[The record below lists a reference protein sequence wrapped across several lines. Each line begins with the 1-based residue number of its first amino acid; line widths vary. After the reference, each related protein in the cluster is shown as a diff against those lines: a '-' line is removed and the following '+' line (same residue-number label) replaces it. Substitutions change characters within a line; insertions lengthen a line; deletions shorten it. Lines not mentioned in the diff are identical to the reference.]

1 MTRAFVKLVVLV
13 ALSSVA
19 PSLRA
24 QVSADEPAAATQGDP
39 AKMAR
44 DRYNAG
50 LQAYQ
55 SRRFREAAL
64 HFEAA
69 SAAVTSAI
77 ALYTAGTAWE
87 LSDQPERAADDFA
100 RCLALPNLPQDKANN
115 ARDRLAALQTV
126 LGRVE
131 VTAPDG
137 WRVQLDSNTEL
148 PTPAVLH
155 GSAGTHTITGRS
167 PDKQID
173 RRTVTL
179 TIGQAVKVELT
190 PPPEVKKEPPPSEPV
205 KPPSEPVKPASPSD
219 SSSGSTF
226 RRGLGFGAIGFGGAA
241 LVSGIVLGLQAN
253 GARDAYNARP
263 SQEGFDHANAL
274 ATWTTVAFI
283 GGAVFVAG
291 GVALVIWP
299 ASKPSGPA
307 HEAPPEKNKN
317 DDVPPTSPIGRRVP
331 SGSPIESLVIA
342 PTLGGAV
349 VRGTF

>member
-13 ALSSVA
+13 ALMSIAPLSS
-19 PSLRA
+19 A
-24 QVSADEPAAATQGDP
+24 QVSADDPVPAVNADP
-39 AKMAR
+39 AKVAR
-44 DRYNAG
+44 ERYNAG

-69 SAAVTSAI
+69 SAAVPSAI

-100 RCLALPNLPQDKANN
+100 RCLALPNLPADKAAS
-115 ARDRLAALQTV
+115 ARDRLAALQLV

-155 GSAGTHTITGRS
+155 GSAGTHTVTGRS

-179 TIGQAVKVELT
+179 TIGQPLKLELT
-190 PPPEVKKEPPPSEPV
+190 PPPPETKKEPPPPPPTPTPEP
-205 KPPSEPVKPASPSD
+205 PKPAAPPVD
-219 SSSGSTF
+219 DGSGPKV
-226 RRGLGFGAIGFGGAA
+226 RRGIGFGAIGFGGAA
-241 LVSGIVLGLQAN
+241 LVSGIILGLQAN
-253 GARDAYNARP
+253 GARDAYVARP
-263 SQEGFDHANAL
+263 SQEGFDHASAL
-274 ATWTTVAFI
+274 QTWTNLAFI

-291 GVALVIWP
+291 GLALVLWP
-299 ASKPSGPA
+299 TSKPAAAA
-307 HEAPPEKNKN
+307 HEPPPDAEKK
-317 DDVPPTSPIGRRVP
+317 DEPQTT
-331 SGSPIESLVIA
+331 SLVLT

-349 VRGTF
+349 LRGTF